1 MRLPIE
7 RAIVN
12 TEAPWSRQVQCKSP
26 QKMLE
31 RLQTFCTSATLMEFF
46 CCLHERLHFF
56 TLIPWICKCPRTMPP
71 PKPPVKG
78 TSSPTSVGTPTPGT
92 PLSSPGTPHPDAE
105 TSEPAKKKPRKT
117 AQEQVPLT
125 PLQKAR
131 DMCQKL
137 LKKKSDASNLG
148 LTLQSIPFAGA
159 LSTEMNNYAKK
170 FELPGSL

>member
-1 MRLPIE
+1 MFMLHAFTHRKGHCE
-7 RAIVN
+7 HWGTVVS
-12 TEAPWSRQVQCKSP
+12 TSSMQVTPENAGAVADLLYFSHINGI
-26 QKMLE
+26 L
-31 RLQTFCTSATLMEFF
+31 LLSAWTAAFF
-46 CCLHERLHFF
+46 H
-56 TLIPWICKCPRTMPP
+56 IDPWICKCPRTMPP

-105 TSEPAKKKPRKT
+105 TSEPAKTKPRKT

-159 LSTEMNNYAKK
+159 LSTEMNN
-170 FELPGSL
+170 